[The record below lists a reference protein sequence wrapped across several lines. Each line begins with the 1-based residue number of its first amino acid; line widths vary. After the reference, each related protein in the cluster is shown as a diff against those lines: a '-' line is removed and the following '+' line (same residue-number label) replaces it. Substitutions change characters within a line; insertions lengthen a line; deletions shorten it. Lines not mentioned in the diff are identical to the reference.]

1 MCIIEEIINQINKSQ
16 KDFFSKEQIVKI
28 MKDFIKQDN
37 TIIKDGNVIINL
49 SSSCIIINDTKKSA
63 ARKII
68 QIAYYLLSNKTKIVT
83 REELL
88 SNIWGDDIIVGER
101 TIDVHVRKLRILIGK
116 DYVTTVKTVGYQWK
130 Q

>member
-37 TIIKDGNVIINL
+37 TIIKDGNVIIDL
-49 SSSCIIINDTKKSA
+49 SSSCIIIKNTKKSA

-68 QIAYYLLSNKTKIVT
+68 QIAYYLLSNKTKVVT

-101 TIDVHVRKLRILIGK
+101 TIDVHVRKLRMLVGK